1 MLSAVLKTAR
11 VWQTRLLAV
20 LAFVLVVVGIA
31 ALGRSGLFAA
41 DPASTLARREV
52 FLPALMALPAPPQ
65 PVPDLGAQA
74 LHGELV
80 SRGYTLDGVRTAE
93 VDVPRLFA
101 ARLPPDLPEL
111 DAIDLRKQVF
121 VKLML
126 PLILAENERILA
138 DRERILKLRDQMG
151 LGESLERTDIAWL
164 EAVADRYG
172 VRFRLPDSFTELVR
186 RVDAVPPSLA
196 IGQAALETGWGTSAV
211 AQRSHA
217 LFGQMVLLADGDT
230 LAVRR
235 FAHLAH
241 AVEAY
246 ALNLNTHRAY
256 NRFRG
261 KRADMRN
268 KGQIP
273 DGYELT
279 LALGGY
285 SERKSDYVRDVRG
298 IIRSNRLRPLDVARL
313 GG

>member
-1 MLSAVLKTAR
+1 MLAVLKTAR
-11 VWQTRLLAV
+11 AWRARLCAV
-20 LAFVLVVVGIA
+20 LAFLLIVVGIA

-52 FLPALMALPAPPQ
+52 FLPAALAVPSAPL
-65 PVPDLGAQA
+65 PVPDLGSQA

-93 VDVPRLFA
+93 VDVPRMFA
-101 ARLPPDLPEL
+101 ARLPPDLADL

-126 PLILAENERILA
+126 PLVLAENERILA
-138 DRERILKLRDQMG
+138 DRERILKLRDQMHV
-151 LGESLERTDIAWL
+151 GELLEAADVAWL
-164 EAVADRYG
+164 EAVSARYG
-172 VRFRLPDSFTELVR
+172 IRFRVPEAFTELVR

-211 AQRSHA
+211 AQRGHA
-217 LFGQMVLLADGDT
+217 VFGQMVVLADGDT

-246 ALNLNTHRAY
+246 ALNLNTHKAY
-256 NRFRG
+256 GRFRA
-261 KRADMRN
+261 KRAEMRS

-279 LALGGY
+279 LALASY
-285 SERKSDYVRDVRG
+285 SERKSDYIRDVRG
-298 IIRSNRLRPLDVARL
+298 IIRVNRLRPLDAARL

>member
-1 MLSAVLKTAR
+1 MLAVLKTAR
-11 VWQTRLLAV
+11 AWRARLFAV
-20 LAFVLVVVGIA
+20 LAFLLVVIGIA

-41 DPASTLARREV
+41 DPVSTLARREV
-52 FLPALMALPAPPQ
+52 FLPAVLALPTPL
-65 PVPDLGAQA
+65 PVPDLGSQA

-93 VDVPRLFA
+93 VDVPRMFA
-101 ARLPPDLPEL
+101 ARLPPDLPDL
-111 DAIDLRKQVF
+111 DVIDLRKQVF

-126 PLILAENERILA
+126 PLVLAENERVLA
-138 DRERILKLRDQMG
+138 DRERILKLRDQMHV
-151 LGESLERTDIAWL
+151 GELLEATDVAWL
-164 EAVADRYG
+164 EAVSARYSI
-172 VRFRLPDSFTELVR
+172 RFRVPEAFTELVR

-211 AQRSHA
+211 AQRGHA
-217 LFGQMVLLADGDT
+217 VFGQMVVLADGDT

-256 NRFRG
+256 GRFRA
-261 KRADMRN
+261 KRAEMRS

-279 LALGGY
+279 LALASY
-285 SERKSDYVRDVRG
+285 SERKSDYIRDVRG
-298 IIRSNRLRPLDVARL
+298 IIRVNRLRPLDAARL

>member
-1 MLSAVLKTAR
+1 MLLAVFKRAR
-11 VWQTRLLAV
+11 AWRTRLLAV
-20 LAFVLVVVGIA
+20 LAFVVVVIGVA
-31 ALGRSGLFAA
+31 ALSRSGLFAA
-41 DPASTLARREV
+41 DPASTLARREA
-52 FLPALMALPAPPQ
+52 FLPAVMALPNAPL
-65 PVPDLGAQA
+65 PVPDLPSEA

-80 SRGYTLDGVRTAE
+80 SRGYTLDGVRQAE

-126 PLILAENERILA
+126 PLILAENERILQ
-138 DRERILKLRDQMG
+138 DRERILALRDQTIA
-151 LGESLERTDIAWL
+151 GEALEAADITWL
-164 EAVADRYG
+164 EAVSERYG
-172 VRFRLPDSFTELVR
+172 IRFKLPDAFTELVR
-186 RVDAVPPSLA
+186 RVDSVPPSLA
-196 IGQAALETGWGTSAV
+196 LGQAALETGWGTSTV
-211 AQRSHA
+211 AQRGHA
-217 LFGQMVLLADGDT
+217 MFGQMVAVGASDT

-261 KRADMRN
+261 KRAEMRG
-268 KGQIP
+268 KGQVP
-273 DGYELT
+273 DGYELV
-279 LALGGY
+279 LALGSY

-298 IIRSNRLRPLDVARL
+298 IIRVNRLRALDAARL